1 MRNQEVIIMK
11 TNKICALVMAGVLA
25 CSAPVYADTTTETIL
40 SESGIMSIISDPDEL
55 VDVVVYVKDA
65 ISNNEVSDSE
75 ILNLID
81 EAAEKFDIS
90 MSDSEKESILT
101 IVKQVKNLD
110 FDEDNL
116 RSEVKDAY
124 QKLKDLG
131 IGKEQV
137 KGILEICIDFVKNI
151 F

>member
-1 MRNQEVIIMK
+1 MK

-65 ISNNEVSDSE
+65 ISNSEVSDSE

-81 EAAEKFDIS
+81 EAADKFDIS

-137 KGILEICIDFVKNI
+137 KGILEICIDFVKNL

>member
-1 MRNQEVIIMK
+1 MMK
-11 TNKICALVMAGVLA
+11 TNKICAIVMAGVLA
-25 CSAPVYADTTTETIL
+25 CSAPVYADTNTETIL

-75 ILNLID
+75 ILELID
-81 EAAEKFDIS
+81 QAADKFDLS
-90 MSDSEKESILT
+90 LSDSEKESILT
-101 IVKQVKNLD
+101 IIKQVKNLD
-110 FDEDNL
+110 FDEENL
-116 RSEVKDAY
+116 RSEVEDAY

-137 KGILEICIDFVKNI
+137 KGILEIVIDFVKNI

>member
-1 MRNQEVIIMK
+1 
-11 TNKICALVMAGVLA
+11 
-25 CSAPVYADTTTETIL
+25 
-40 SESGIMSIISDPDEL
+40 
-55 VDVVVYVKDA
+55 VVVYVKDA

-81 EAAEKFDIS
+81 EAADKFDIS
-90 MSDSEKESILT
+90 LSDSEEESILT

>member
-1 MRNQEVIIMK
+1 MK

-25 CSAPVYADTTTETIL
+25 CSAPVYADTITETIL

-55 VDVVVYVKDA
+55 VDVIIYVKDA

-90 MSDSEKESILT
+90 ISDSEKESVLT
-101 IVKQVKNLD
+101 ILKQVKNLD
-110 FDEDNL
+110 FDEDDL
-116 RSEVKDAY
+116 RSEIEDAY

-131 IGKEQV
+131 IDKEQV
-137 KGILEICIDFVKNI
+137 KGILEICIDFVKSI

>member
-1 MRNQEVIIMK
+1 MK

-81 EAAEKFDIS
+81 EAADKFDIS
-90 MSDSEKESILT
+90 LSDSEEESILT

>member
-1 MRNQEVIIMK
+1 MK

-65 ISNNEVSDSE
+65 ISNSEVSDSE

-81 EAAEKFDIS
+81 EAADKFDIS
-90 MSDSEKESILT
+90 LSDSEKESILT

-110 FDEDNL
+110 IDEDNL

-131 IGKEQV
+131 ISKEQV

>member
-1 MRNQEVIIMK
+1 MMK

-25 CSAPVYADTTTETIL
+25 CSAPVYADTNTETIL

-75 ILNLID
+75 ILELID
-81 EAAEKFDIS
+81 QAADKFDLS
-90 MSDSEKESILT
+90 FSDSEKESILT
-101 IVKQVKNLD
+101 IIKQVKNLD
-110 FDEDNL
+110 FDEENL
-116 RSEVKDAY
+116 RSEVEDAY

-137 KGILEICIDFVKNI
+137 KGILEIVIDFVKNI